1 MGNQSLRLKE
11 WQSLITTTFALL
23 MLMIQ
28 PFLKGYYFYKAY
40 GWQFYFFSWLKPN
53 LRKSEIAG
61 IGVLKGVQVAVCG
74 MSCIDLNNDALKIL
88 ATHFSYNKKIER
100 RKKMFKTLTDIQ
112 RVLKIWEMRNLT
124 IEGEIFI
131 FKTKTISKTVFQS
144 FRTTVRKYVL
154 NKLEKKQKAFLWNNF
169 TPKIKHEIL
178 CNEYKAGGLKNV
190 DIGNK
195 VIALQ
200 CSWIR
205 RFYDDS
211 FHE

>member
-1 MGNQSLRLKE
+1 
-11 WQSLITTTFALL
+11 
-23 MLMIQ
+23 
-28 PFLKGYYFYKAY
+28 
-40 GWQFYFFSWLKPN
+40 
-53 LRKSEIAG
+53 
-61 IGVLKGVQVAVCG
+61 

-144 FRTTVRKYVL
+144 FRTTVPKYVS

-190 DIGNK
+190 DIRNK

-200 CSWIR
+200 CSWII

-211 FHE
+211 FHESYERFYDDHFHDPAILKNHLALLLNIIQVYSLKVVKPNFSHFFIGKLF